1 MKVQVARAGAAV
13 MIVKDGKVLLG
24 KRNDDP
30 EKAGSQLHGEGTW
43 TLPGGKVDFGETIHN
58 AAIREL
64 KEETDLDAKK
74 LELISVT
81 DEIVHDA
88 HFVSMGFVCTEW
100 EGEVKTMEPEEIT
113 EWRWFPLDELPSPM
127 FKPSAKMIKN
137 YKENSLYNHNLE

>member
-13 MIVKDGKVLLG
+13 MLLKDGKVLLG
-24 KRNDDP
+24 KRHDDP

-43 TLPGGKVDFGETIHN
+43 TLPGGKVDFGETIYD
-58 AAIREL
+58 AAKREL
-64 KEETDLDAKK
+64 KEETDLNAKK

-88 HFVSMGFVCTEW
+88 HFVTMGFVCTEW
-100 EGEVKTMEPEEIT
+100 EGELKTMEPDEII
-113 EWRWFPLDELPSPM
+113 EWKWFSLDELPLPM

-137 YKENSLYNHNLE
+137 YKEKTLYNHNL

>member
-24 KRNDDP
+24 KRNVDP

>member
-1 MKVQVARAGAAV
+1 MKVQVARVGAAI
-13 MIVKDGKVLLG
+13 MILKDGNVLLG

-43 TLPGGKVDFGETIHN
+43 TLPGGKVDFGETILT
-58 AAIREL
+58 AAKREL
-64 KEETDLDAKK
+64 KEETDLDAKE

-88 HFVSMGFVCTEW
+88 HFVTMGFLCTEF
-100 EGEVKTMEPEEIT
+100 EGEVKTMEPDEMT
-113 EWRWFPLDELPSPM
+113 EWGWFSLEELPTPM

-137 YKENSLYNHNLE
+137 YKEKTLYNHIE